1 MNLKEF
7 IKLCPMTVSNGMAP
21 ITKPSKTQLLGEKL
35 FEMCMKAGPSAQLP
49 SFRDLCRSFEVSKT
63 TLDNALSELE
73 QRRMIVRHHG
83 KGIYT
88 SPSVGQRTVG
98 VVLGGDIF
106 SAAYSPYWRLLLQ
119 AAKEQLIEAGMRF
132 HAYFDLPS
140 GDDATATHQQL
151 EEDLRAKRLD
161 GLLLIARQS
170 EEEVA
175 WMEKWDIP
183 LVVLPSN
190 KAWGVASAPF
200 YDKAILEL
208 AQRGCKRVVWM
219 GLGSEPTLQPIGDAM
234 GKAGLPSGQDQF
246 WTSSLILTW
255 SSREELA
262 RRIMDRM
269 WAAASPPVDGLI
281 LDDDTMTKAV
291 VDTLER
297 QGLTV
302 GRDVMIATAANKGS
316 PVLQDIA
323 SKLILFENDPKLL
336 AHAAMEMLETLMK
349 GKHPR
354 TPVEFLET
362 AMTVGSDV
370 AQTLVRR
377 A

>member
-1 MNLKEF
+1 
-7 IKLCPMTVSNGMAP
+7 MTVSNGMAP

-106 SAAYSPYWRLLLQ
+106 SSTYSPYWRLLLQ
-119 AAKEQLIEAGMRF
+119 AAKEQLTEAGMRF

-140 GDDATATHQQL
+140 GGNAFAAHQQL
-151 EEDLRAKRLD
+151 EEDLQSKRLD
-161 GLLLIARQS
+161 GLLLIAKHS
-170 EEEVA
+170 PEEVA
-175 WMEKWDIP
+175 WLEKWDIP

-281 LDDDTMTKAV
+281 LEDDTMTRAV
-291 VDTLER
+291 ITCLE
-297 QGLTV
+297 QLGIKV
-302 GRDVMIATAANKGS
+302 GKEVLIASAANRGS
-316 PVLQDIA
+316 PILHDYTSQ
-323 SKLILFENDPKLL
+323 LILFEHDPQLQ
-336 AHAAMEMLETLMK
+336 AHAALDMLETLMN
-349 GKHPR
+349 GKHPSE
-354 TPVEFLET
+354 PLKLVELT
-362 AMTVGSDV
+362 MTVGANV
-370 AQTLVRR
+370 ARICGQHARVQ